1 MSTRLNINQIAGL
14 TSSLTEIESEVDS
27 IITGAPEELNSFT
40 EIIEYINNNFS
51 GTVGPTGPQGPIGET
66 GPQGPAGE
74 TGPQGEVGPQGA
86 TGPAGQSANI
96 VVLNQAIP
104 NFTHTGNTSITLAY
118 SSTLIPANTIS
129 SGDLITWLARFTK
142 SVVGGATTI
151 RFYFNTTA
159 DLSGATFVGI
169 YTFSSTNNAF
179 FQIERRGFCEGST
192 TNFYSTSSGS
202 NTSTD
207 TTQVTVAASD
217 VTIDFTQDQYFL
229 VSIQNATAGNSTK
242 LKGINLILT
251 KAI

>member
-27 IITGAPEELNSFT
+27 ITIGAPEELNSFT

-51 GTVGPTGPQGPIGET
+51 SGAVGPTGPQGPIGET

-74 TGPQGEVGPQGA
+74 SGPQGA

-142 SVVGGATTI
+142 SVVGSATTI

-202 NTSTD
+202 NTATD
-207 TTQVTVAASD
+207 TTQATVAASD

-229 VSIQNATAGNSTK
+229 VSIQNAAVGNSTK
-242 LKGINLILT
+242 LKGVNLILT